1 MTPERWDRIQELY
14 HAARACADAERT
26 QFLADACAG
35 DSVLELEV
43 RALLDQPVS
52 TGSFVGFLGGPV
64 QARLSDV
71 ATNDLTGRQLG
82 SYRVLSLLGR
92 GGMGEVYRAHDAKLD
107 RDVAIKVL
115 PSIFTADHERLARF
129 ESEARML
136 AAVNH
141 PHIGAIYGLEDVGGM
156 PALVLELVEGETL
169 ADRLRRGPIPPRD
182 ALTIARQIADALNAA
197 HRKGIVHRD
206 LKPANIKVTPDGLVK
221 VLDFGLAKAL
231 ASDVGSIRNVSQAP
245 TTAIDATRVGMV
257 LGTAAYMSPEQ
268 ARGLPVDTRADIWAF
283 GGVLYEMLSG
293 RPPFTGQTVAE
304 TLAAVL
310 EREPDWNALPTST
323 PSIVRAL
330 LIRCLAK
337 DIESRLAAIRDASL
351 EIERALGRR
360 GRTLRV
366 DVSRRA
372 ALAAA
377 ALAAVAVAGTV
388 AWMSAGRAP
397 GPVTRFTLAAPTT
410 APLSVHALDRSVS
423 ITPEGSRIVYVSGA
437 SAQGGRLVVR
447 ALDSLDPFVLP
458 DLDAVRGPFLSPD
471 GQWIGY
477 FDQLAF
483 LKKVAITGGSPV
495 TVAQIDGA
503 GPRGATWGDDDT
515 IVFATSNSAVGLRR
529 VPAGGGEPVVLTRPN
544 REAGEANHIWPEF
557 LPDSEAVL
565 FTITSA
571 TGALADAQVAV
582 LDVDTGERKLLL
594 RGASHAHYVPTGHLL
609 YMAAGGLTAAP
620 FDLARREVGLP
631 TPVVPDVLRTATGG
645 GNFAVARDGTFVY
658 IPRSSAPTSPQRSL
672 VWVDRL
678 GRETPINAPPR
689 AYVYPRLSP
698 RGTHI
703 VLDIRGAEVP
713 DLWMW
718 DVVRETLSRFTFD
731 PEVDQ
736 NPVWTADGRRVIFS
750 SQRVDGVRALFWQAA
765 DGRGSAELLSD
776 AEWPRVPTSVSPDG
790 KYVLFYE
797 QAATRDIAMLD
808 LHTRRV
814 EFLVRTPFQELNAE
828 VSPDGRWL
836 AYDSNESGIDEVYV
850 RPFPDVDAGR
860 WQVTTGGGGRA
871 KWARNGRE
879 LFFLNRAN
887 DLMAVSVSGGSTWEP
902 GPPKKILDA
911 RYFYGEVNNTNPPY
925 EVSLDGTQF
934 LMMKVA
940 EGTEQS
946 ARPVDI
952 IVVRNWFEELRRLA
966 PLSR

>member
-1 MTPERWDRIQELY
+1 MTPDRWDRIKELY
-14 HAARACADAERT
+14 HAARSRAESDRA
-26 QFLADACAG
+26 QFLADACG
-35 DSVLELEV
+35 DDGALEREV

-52 TGSFVGFLGGPV
+52 TDGFVGFLGGPA

-71 ATNDLTGRQLG
+71 DTNDLTGRQLG

-92 GGMGEVYRAHDAKLD
+92 GGMGEVYRAHDAKLG

-115 PSIFTADHERLARF
+115 PSMFTADHERLARF
-129 ESEARML
+129 DGEARML

-141 PHIGAIYGLEDVGGM
+141 PNIGAIYGLEDAGGM
-156 PALVLELVEGETL
+156 PALVLELVDGETL
-169 ADRLRRGPIPPRD
+169 ADRLRRGAIPPREG
-182 ALTIARQIADALNAA
+182 LTIARQIADALDAA

-206 LKPANIKVTPDGLVK
+206 LKPANIKVTSDGLVK

-231 ASDVGSIRNVSQAP
+231 ATDVGSTPNMSQAP
-245 TTAIDATRVGMV
+245 TTAIEATRVGMV

-268 ARGLPVDTRADIWAF
+268 ARGLPVDRRADIWAF
-283 GGVLYEMLSG
+283 GCVLYEILSG

-310 EREPDWNALPTST
+310 EREPDWNALPRST
-323 PSIVRAL
+323 PPVIRGL
-330 LIRCLAK
+330 LTRCLAK
-337 DIESRLAAIRDASL
+337 DVESRLAAISEASL
-351 EIERALGRR
+351 EMERALGSR

-372 ALAAA
+372 VIVAA

-397 GPVTRFTLAAPTT
+397 APVTRFTLAAPNT
-410 APLSVHALDRSVS
+410 APLSLHALDRSVS
-423 ITPEGSRIVYVSGA
+423 ITPDGSRIVYVSGS

-458 DLDAVRGPFLSPD
+458 GLDAVRGPFLSPD
-471 GQWIGY
+471 GRWIGY
-477 FDQLAF
+477 FDQLAS

-529 VPAGGGEPVVLTRPN
+529 APAAGGEPVVLTRPN

-557 LPDSEAVL
+557 LPGSNAVL

-582 LDVDTGERKLLL
+582 LDIKTGERKLLL

-620 FDLARREVGLP
+620 FDLVRQQVGAP

-658 IPRSSAPTSPQRSL
+658 IPRSSAPATPQRSL

-678 GRETPINAPPR
+678 GRETAINAPPR
-689 AYVYPRLSP
+689 PYIYPRLSP
-698 RGTHI
+698 RGTQI
-703 VLDIRGAEVP
+703 ALDIRGSEVP

-718 DVVRETLSRFTFD
+718 DVVRETLARFTFD

-736 NPVWTADGRRVIFS
+736 NPVWTADGRHVIFS
-750 SQRVDGVRALFWQAA
+750 SQRLDGVRALFWQAA

-776 AEWPRVPTSVSPDG
+776 GERPRVPTSVSPDDR
-790 KYVLFYE
+790 YVLFYE

-808 LHTRRV
+808 LRTRRV
-814 EFLVRTPFQELNAE
+814 EFLVRTPFNELNAE

-850 RPFPDVDAGR
+850 RPFPDVEAGR
-860 WQVTTGGGGRA
+860 WQVTTGGGSRA
-871 KWARNGRE
+871 KWGRNGRE
-879 LFFLNRAN
+879 LFYLNGRN
-887 DLMAVSVSGGSTWEP
+887 ELMAVAVLGGNTWGVGHST
-902 GPPKKILDA
+902 KILEA
-911 RYFYGEVNNTNPPY
+911 RYFYGEVNNVNQPY
-925 EVSLDGTQF
+925 DVSPDGTRF

-940 EGTEQS
+940 EQ
-946 ARPVDI
+946 AAPKVDI
-952 IVVRNWFEELRRLA
+952 IVVRNWFTELQQRVPAR
-966 PLSR
+966 